1 MYLSRLTL
9 AEGATGQ
16 SELWRSFASPYALHQ
31 AVWRLFPH
39 AAGMPREFLYRVDT
53 VGGRPQVWT
62 LSPQPPQASP
72 LWRRE
77 TKEVAP
83 QLSPGDRLE
92 IQVRVNPVVTT
103 WKPENRHEP
112 ASGLAPVVRGKKK
125 RHDVVMDLKRRLR
138 WQERR
143 PEERESEAQLVQ
155 QAISEW
161 LASRAGRA
169 GFRILSLLAEGY
181 RQDRFQRPGQAE
193 GIQIEL
199 GICDLQGIVEIT
211 EPEAFLATWRLG
223 LGPAKGFGCGLILMR
238 RAPA

>member
-1 MYLSRLTL
+1 MFLSRLTL

-39 AAGMPREFLYRVDT
+39 AAGQPRDFLYRLDT
-53 VGGRPQVWT
+53 VAGRPQIWT

-77 TKEVAP
+77 VKKLDPHLE
-83 QLSPGDRLE
+83 SGDRLE
-92 IQVRVNPVVTT
+92 IEVRVNPVVST

-112 ASGLAPVVRGKKK
+112 ASSQPARGKRK

-138 WQERR
+138 WKEKP
-143 PEERESEAQLVQ
+143 PEERESEIELVQ
-155 QAISEW
+155 RAASDW
-161 LASRAGRA
+161 LAARAEKA
-169 GFRILSLLAEGY
+169 GLKILSLRAEGY
-181 RQDRFQRPGQAE
+181 RQDRFPRPGQAA
-193 GIQIEL
+193 GVKVEL
-199 GICDLQGIVEIT
+199 GICDLQGIVEV
-211 EPEAFLATWRLG
+211 EQPEAFLATWRQG

-238 RAPA
+238 RIRP